1 MPNAD
6 LVDELTRTAIEMINA
21 DMTGTVDG
29 EAVAQ
34 RIGRSGRDSEVYWA
48 FQEIRRR
55 GDLRLDAWR
64 GGMGL
69 PAFVRLP

>member
-6 LVDELTRTAIEMINA
+6 LVDVLTRAAIGLINA

-29 EAVAQ
+29 ESVAAAV
-34 RIGRSGRDSEVYWA
+34 GRSPHDAEVYWA

-55 GDLRLDAWR
+55 GDLSLDAWR

-69 PAFVRLP
+69 PGFVRLP

>member
-1 MPNAD
+1 MSG
-6 LVDELTRTAIEMINA
+6 LTIALAGGAET
-21 DMTGTVDG
+21 TGTVDG
-29 EAVAQ
+29 EAVAAEV
-34 RIGRSGRDSEVYWA
+34 GRSPDDAEVYWA

-55 GDLRLDAWR
+55 GVLELDAWR